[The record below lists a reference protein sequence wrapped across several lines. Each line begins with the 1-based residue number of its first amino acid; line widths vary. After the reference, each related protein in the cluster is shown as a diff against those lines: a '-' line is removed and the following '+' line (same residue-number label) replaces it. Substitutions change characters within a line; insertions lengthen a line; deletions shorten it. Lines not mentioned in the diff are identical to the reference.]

1 MIVTPYYSPFSGSGT
16 TGLVAVQTGR
26 KYVGIELNR
35 EYLDL
40 SLRTRFTQPAL
51 DFGGEAS

>member
-1 MIVTPYYSPFSGSGT
+1 MNASPYYSDDRATLYGGAHF
-16 TGLVAVQTGR
+16 QTGR
-26 KYVGIELNR
+26 KYIGIELNR

-40 SLRTRFTQPAL
+40 SLRTRFAQPAL

>member
-1 MIVTPYYSPFSGSGT
+1 M
-16 TGLVAVQTGR
+16 VATRNGR

-40 SLRTRFTQPAL
+40 SLRTRLANGVL
-51 DFGGEAS
+51 DFGEDAG